1 LPLTSIPFSAV
12 APYAHE
18 LVSFRIS
25 SAEFITEAVIPGYNG
40 GTVVQGDLPMK
51 KIYGVVLAGLL
62 LPGSGCVVA
71 GQEAKPAEHRSVTQ
85 VLNQNVTDVENEF
98 VPAAEA
104 MPEEKYSF
112 APTNGEFKGVRT
124 FGQQV
129 KHIAAVNY
137 ILGASILGEKP
148 PVELGGE
155 NGPDSV
161 TSKAE
166 TMKFLKE
173 SFAYFH
179 KAVGSI
185 NEGNLLSPIKHP
197 FGGEPVTRLWAATLN
212 VGHCFDHY
220 GQMVEYLRMN
230 GIVPPASRQ

>member
-1 LPLTSIPFSAV
+1 
-12 APYAHE
+12 
-18 LVSFRIS
+18 
-25 SAEFITEAVIPGYNG
+25 
-40 GTVVQGDLPMK
+40 MK
-51 KIYGVVLAGLL
+51 KVNRVVVSLLVLACGR
-62 LPGSGCVVA
+62 VVA
-71 GQEAKPAEHRSVTQ
+71 GQEAKPAEHRSVAQ
-85 VLNQNVTDVENEF
+85 VLNQSVTDVEKEL

-112 APTNGEFKGVRT
+112 APTNGEFKDVRT

-137 ILGASILGEKP
+137 ILGASILAEKP

-155 NGPDSV
+155 NGPDRLK
-161 TSKAE
+161 TKADI
-166 TMKFLKE
+166 MKFLKE

-179 KAVGSI
+179 KAVVSI
-185 NEGNLLSPIKHP
+185 NEANLLSPIKHP
-197 FGGEPVTRLWAATLN
+197 FGGEMVTRLWAAVLN